1 VNVYSKP
8 HLSFADQVK
17 LLDSRGLLISDPE
30 AAARLLSVIGY
41 YRLSGYWY
49 PYRRALQGRD
59 GRDDQ
64 FIDGASFDQVVRL
77 YDLDRRLKLM
87 VLAAI
92 ERVEVALRVK
102 IGFTLGRRGAYAH
115 LNSTAL
121 DGQFVRARPGRLSIH
136 RQWLAKALAAQ
147 TRSSEDFV
155 VHFRHKYD
163 GKLPVWV
170 LTEIMDFGAMTF
182 LYGGLKSVDRDE
194 IARSMDVVATDGTGN
209 GPALVNWLRVLNYVR
224 NVSAH
229 HSRLWNRNLV
239 SQIAPRQLR
248 GIPQLVHLSGPS
260 GDSHFRIYSTLCI
273 LAFLLSRFGD
283 ESQWAA
289 SVRDL
294 LTTEIPLC
302 GRQFQ
307 ELGIPADWTD
317 SPLWAG

>member
-1 VNVYSKP
+1 MDLYTKP
-8 HLSFADQVK
+8 HLTFADQVK
-17 LLDSRGLLISDPE
+17 LLESRGLLIRDPG
-30 AAARLLSVIGY
+30 AAADLLSVVGY

-49 PYRRALQGRD
+49 PYRRSIQGQD

-64 FIDGASFDQVVRL
+64 FVAGTTFDQVVHL
-77 YDLDRRLKLM
+77 YDTDRRLKLM

-115 LNSTAL
+115 LNGAAL

-136 RQWLAKALAAQ
+136 QEWLQKILTAQ

-155 VHFRHKYD
+155 VHFRRKYD

-170 LTEIMDFGAMTF
+170 LTEIMDFGSMSY

-194 IARSMDVVATDGTGN
+194 IARSLRVVAANGAGN

-224 NVSAH
+224 NVCAH

-239 SQIAPRQLR
+239 SQIAPRHLR
-248 GIPQLVHLSGPS
+248 AISPLAHLGDPS

-273 LAFLLSRFGD
+273 LAFLLRRFGD

-289 SVRDL
+289 SVRNL
-294 LTTEIPLC
+294 LQTDIPRC
-302 GRQFQ
+302 GRQLH
-307 ELGIPADWTD
+307 ELGIPAGWID
-317 SPLWAG
+317 SPQWSS